1 MINTVRISVRNLVEY
16 VYRSG
21 SIESGFRTASTMT
34 EGTRIH
40 QAIQKGYREQDEKEV
55 FVETKILY
63 EDFVIRVD
71 GRCDGLLKDGDSI
84 TIDEIKST
92 VHPIDDIHEDTH
104 PVHWAQAIFYGYIYA
119 LDNDLQEVTIQLTYV
134 QVKTEEQ
141 KQFQRVMSFAEMKSF
156 VDQVVEEYARFL
168 KVLLKHKNK
177 RNETSK
183 ALEFP
188 FSTYR
193 EGQRKL
199 AGTVYKTI
207 VDKKVLFANAST
219 GIGKTISTI
228 FPAVKAIGE
237 GKLDKLFYL
246 TAKTITRTA
255 AEDAFRL
262 LIEQGLDIHVLTLTA
277 KDKICFQEKPICTSI
292 DCPFAN
298 GFYDRIND
306 AIIDILT
313 NEKLMNRSVIELY
326 ARKHRVCPFEFSI
339 ELAYVADVVICDY
352 NYIFDP
358 RVSLKRLMEEQK
370 RKTAILVDEAH
381 NLVDRAREMYSAE
394 IYKSNF
400 LQVKREF
407 KTGSLATAAKAI
419 NDYLLTVKKSE
430 EYLRK
435 ELDEEI
441 IDLLEVFI
449 TEAEVE
455 LVQHDNEL
463 LLDTYFSAQ
472 TFVKIAKFYNEQ
484 FVTYIEVHKSE
495 VKMKLFCL
503 DPSEQI
509 MKMGKGFRAR
519 VFFSAT
525 LIPAD
530 YYKSLLGGQDDDY
543 GISIPSPFKREHA
556 EVIIRPL
563 STRYRDRENTLLPM
577 VHFFK
582 DVLDKKDG
590 NFLIFF
596 PSYQYMRDAYEQFM
610 EHYPDVR
617 TMIQDVGMSEE
628 EREEFLAAFESNLP
642 NRLVGFAVLGGIF
655 SEGVD
660 LKGDRLEGVI
670 VVGVGMPQIGFER
683 NIMKDYFQ
691 SVGKNGFDYA
701 YVYPGMNKVLQAG
714 GRLIRSDTDTGI
726 IALVD
731 DRFLQQKYQ
740 ALLPYEWQH
749 YTIKRGIEN

>member
-1 MINTVRISVRNLVEY
+1 MTNVVKISVRNLVEY

-21 SIESGFRTASTMT
+21 SIESGFRTSSTMT

-40 QAIQKGYREQDEKEV
+40 QLIQKSYREQDEKEV
-55 FVETKILY
+55 FVEAEISY
-63 EDFVIRVD
+63 EDFIVRVD
-71 GRCDGLLKDGDSI
+71 GRCDGLLKDGDTI

-92 VHPIDDIHEDTH
+92 VHSLDDIQENTH

-119 LDNDLQEVTIQLTYV
+119 GDHDLSEVTIQLTYV
-134 QVKTEEQ
+134 QVKTQEQ
-141 KQFQRVMSFAEMKSF
+141 KQFQRVMTYEELESF
-156 VDQVVEEYARFL
+156 VYDVISKYASFL
-168 KVLLKHKNK
+168 KVKLKHKIK

-188 FSTYR
+188 FDTYR

-199 AGTVYKTI
+199 AGAVYKTI
-207 VDKKVLFANAST
+207 ADKKTLFASAST

-228 FPAVKAIGE
+228 FPTIKAIGE
-237 GKLDKLFYL
+237 GKLEKMFYL

-255 AEDAFRL
+255 AEEAFRL
-262 LIEQGLDIHVLTLTA
+262 LIENGLDIQVLTITA
-277 KDKICFQEKPICTSI
+277 KDKICFQAETICTSV
-292 DCPFAN
+292 DCPFAD

-306 AIIDILT
+306 AVIDILKH
-313 NEKLMNRSVIELY
+313 EKMMNRSVIELY

-339 ELAYVADVVICDY
+339 ELAYAVDAVICDY

-358 RVSLKRLMEEQK
+358 RVSLKRLMEDQRK
-370 RKTAILVDEAH
+370 KTAILVDEAH

-394 IYKSNF
+394 INKSNF
-400 LQVKREF
+400 LQLKREF
-407 KTGSLATAAKAI
+407 KNSPIGTSAKAI
-419 NDYLLTVKKSE
+419 NDHLLSVKKSE
-430 EYLRK
+430 EYVQK
-435 ELDEEI
+435 ELDQELVELLETFI
-441 IDLLEVFI
+441 IDS
-449 TEAEVE
+449 EAE
-455 LVQHDNEL
+455 LVRHDHEL
-463 LLDTYFSAQ
+463 LLDTYFAAQ
-472 TFVKIAKFYNEQ
+472 AFVKIATLYNDQ
-484 FVTYIEVHKSE
+484 FVTYVEVHKSE

-509 MKMGKGFRAR
+509 LKTGKGFKAR

-525 LIPAD
+525 LTPAD
-530 YYKSLLGGQDDDY
+530 YYKNLLGGQPDDY
-543 GISIPSPFKREHA
+543 VISVPSPFPRENA
-556 EVIIRPL
+556 EVIIQPL
-563 STRYRDRENTLLPM
+563 STRYRDRENTLEPM
-577 VHFFK
+577 VRFFK

-596 PSYQYMRDAYEQFM
+596 PSYQYMRDAYEQFIAQ
-610 EHYPDVR
+610 YPDVS
-617 TMIQDVGMSEE
+617 TIIQDVGMSEV
-628 EREEFLAAFESNLP
+628 ERENFLAEFESERA

-660 LKGDRLEGVI
+660 LKGERLQGVI

-691 SVGKNGFDYA
+691 SVGRNGFDYA

-714 GRLIRSDTDTGI
+714 GRLIRSDSDTGL
-726 IALVD
+726 IALID
-731 DRFLQQKYQ
+731 DRFLQRKYQ

-749 YTIKRGIEN
+749 YRVVDY